1 MKQNIGSLD
10 RLIRMLVGLIII
22 GAGSFHESWWGAIGL
37 LPITTALFRT
47 CVIYRIL
54 KVDTLDKQE
63 DLLQLLS
70 K

>member
-37 LPITTALFRT
+37 IPITTALLRSCFF
-47 CVIYRIL
+47 YRIL
-54 KVDTLDKQE
+54 KTDTNDKSE
-63 DLLQLLS
+63 DLLHMLS